1 MKVVLFCGGM
11 GTRIR
16 DYSTSV
22 PKPMVPIGY
31 RPILWHVMKY
41 YAHFGF
47 KDFVLALGYQADIVK
62 DYFLHYDEAISN
74 DFVLR
79 GGREV
84 QLLHTDM
91 HDWQIVFVDTGLAA
105 NIGERLM
112 AVREHLDGEDV
123 FLANYSDGVTDL
135 DLKQYVNDSVEQDRI
150 ANFLMVRPNQT
161 FHVVGAGPDQ
171 LVHSI
176 QHVSQTD
183 VWINGGFFVLK
194 KEIFDYM
201 EAGDELVVEPF
212 QRLIPRRQLRAH
224 RYGGFFAAM
233 DTFKD
238 REILDDLWRAGS
250 APWKVW

>member
-1 MKVVLFCGGM
+1 VVLFCGGM

-79 GGREV
+79 GGRDV

-91 HDWQIVFVDTGLAA
+91 HDWRIVFVDTGLTA

-123 FLANYSDGVTDL
+123 FLANYSDGVSDL
-135 DLKQYVNDSVEQDRI
+135 DLKQYVNDSVEQDRV

-161 FHVVGAGPDQ
+161 FHVVGAGDDG
-171 LVHSI
+171 LVRSI
-176 QHVSQTD
+176 HHVSQTD

-212 QRLIPRRQLRAH
+212 QRLIPRQQLRAH
-224 RYGGFFAAM
+224 RYEGFFAAM

-238 REILDDLWRAGS
+238 REILDEMWRAGT

>member
-79 GGREV
+79 GGRDV

-91 HDWQIVFVDTGLAA
+91 HDWRIVFVDTGLTA

-112 AVREHLDGEDV
+112 AVREYLDGEDV
-123 FLANYSDGVTDL
+123 FLANYSDGVSDL
-135 DLKQYVNDSVEQDRI
+135 DLKQYVNDSVEQDRV

-161 FHVVGAGPDQ
+161 FHVVGAGDDG
-171 LVHSI
+171 LVRSI
-176 QHVSQTD
+176 HHVSQTD

-212 QRLIPRRQLRAH
+212 QRLIPRQQLRAH
-224 RYGGFFAAM
+224 RYEGFFAAM

-238 REILDDLWRAGS
+238 REILDEMWRAGT

>member
-1 MKVVLFCGGM
+1 VKVVLFCGGL
-11 GTRIR
+11 GTRLR
-16 DYSTSV
+16 DYSESV

-31 RPILWHVMKY
+31 RPLLWHVMKY

-79 GGREV
+79 GGRDV

-91 HDWQIVFVDTGLAA
+91 HDWQIVFVDTGLTA

-112 AVREHLDGEDV
+112 AVREYLDGEDV
-123 FLANYSDGVTDL
+123 FLANYSDGVSDL
-135 DLKQYVNDSVEQDRI
+135 DLKQYVNDSVEQDRV

-161 FHVVGAGPDQ
+161 FHVVGAGDDG
-171 LVHSI
+171 LVRSI
-176 QHVSQTD
+176 HHISQTD

-212 QRLIPRRQLRAH
+212 QRLIPRQQLRAH
-224 RYGGFFAAM
+224 RYDGFFAAM

-238 REILDDLWRAGS
+238 REILDEMWRAGT

>member
-79 GGREV
+79 GGRDV

-91 HDWQIVFVDTGLAA
+91 HDWQIVFVDTGLTA

-112 AVREHLDGEDV
+112 AVREYLDGEDV
-123 FLANYSDGVTDL
+123 FLANYSDGVSDL
-135 DLKQYVNDSVEQDRI
+135 DLKQYVNDSVEQDRV

-161 FHVVGAGPDQ
+161 FHVVGAGDDG
-171 LVHSI
+171 LVRSI
-176 QHVSQTD
+176 HHVSQTD

-212 QRLIPRRQLRAH
+212 QRLIPRQQLRAH
-224 RYGGFFAAM
+224 RYEGFFAAM

-238 REILDDLWRAGS
+238 REILDEMWRAGT

>member
-41 YAHFGF
+41 YAHFGY
-47 KDFVLALGYQADIVK
+47 KDFVLALGYKADVVK

-79 GGREV
+79 GGRDV
-84 QLLHTDM
+84 QLMHTDM
-91 HDWQIVFVDTGLAA
+91 HDWNVAFVDTGLTA

-112 AVREHLDGEDV
+112 AVREYLDGEEV
-123 FLANYSDGVTDL
+123 FLANYSDGVSDL
-135 DLKQYVNDSVEQDRI
+135 DLKQYVNDSLEADRV
-150 ANFLMVRPNQT
+150 ASFLMVRPNQT
-161 FHVVGAGPDQ
+161 FHVVGTRDDGT
-171 LVHSI
+171 VSSI
-176 QHVSQTD
+176 HHVSQTD
-183 VWINGGFFVLK
+183 VWINGGFFVLRHD
-194 KEIFDYM
+194 IFDHM

-224 RYGGFFAAM
+224 RYDGFFAAM

-238 REILDDLWRAGS
+238 REVLEEMWRAGH

>member
-79 GGREV
+79 GGRDV

-91 HDWQIVFVDTGLAA
+91 HDWQIVFVDTGLTA

-112 AVREHLDGEDV
+112 AVREYLDGEDV
-123 FLANYSDGVTDL
+123 FLANYSDGVSDL
-135 DLKQYVNDSVEQDRI
+135 DLKQYVNDSVEQDRV

-161 FHVVGAGPDQ
+161 FHVVGAGDDG
-171 LVHSI
+171 LVRSI
-176 QHVSQTD
+176 HHVSQTD

-212 QRLIPRRQLRAH
+212 QRLIPRQQLRAH
-224 RYGGFFAAM
+224 RYDGFFAAM

-238 REILDDLWRAGS
+238 REILDEMWRAGT